1 MTENVLPVF
10 AADAVAESGVVKAPL
25 RGREVRIMDPLD
37 WPVGV
42 VEKLQDGQI
51 TAKFRECLVAEDR
64 PIWDEVDPSS
74 RDLIGLFTA
83 LTEAQGASVGESQAS

>member
-10 AADAVAESGVVKAPL
+10 AADAAAESGVIKAPL

-42 VEKLQDGQI
+42 VEKLQDGRI
-51 TAKFRECLVAEDR
+51 SARFRDCLVAEDR
-64 PIWDEVDPSS
+64 AIWDEVDPSS
-74 RDLIGLFTA
+74 RDLIGLFQA
-83 LTEAQGASVGESQAS
+83 LTDAQGASVGESQAS